1 MCSSDL
7 KNGIVCVFDETIT
20 GFRFSKGG
28 AQEIFNVKPHLTT
41 FGKGI
46 ANGFPLSVIG
56 GKAEIMNEMENIFFS
71 GTFGGEL
78 VSLAAANFVLNQ
90 HLEDSIA
97 PELHRRGSLLDSSF
111 NDILLKNKMSEY
123 VYTSGHPSWKF
134 INWKGSEQAS
144 SVELKTL
151 FLQEVLK
158 EGIIVLNSH
167 NISLSHDDRLVR
179 ISIEIYEKIFEFL
192 SKAISSG
199 NLSSQLEVEPLK
211 PLFVVR

>member
-1 MCSSDL
+1 MLFRSIEKYPKEIACVIL
-7 KNGIVCVFDETIT
+7 EPMNLEWPKENFLNEVLELCEKNGIVCVFDETIT
-20 GFRFSKGG
+20 GFRYSKGG

-90 HLEDSIA
+90 HLEDLIA

-111 NDILLKNKMSEY
+111 NDILLKNNMSEY
-123 VYTSGHPSWKF
+123 V
-134 INWKGSEQAS
+134 
-144 SVELKTL
+144 
-151 FLQEVLK
+151 
-158 EGIIVLNSH
+158 
-167 NISLSHDDRLVR
+167 
-179 ISIEIYEKIFEFL
+179 
-192 SKAISSG
+192 
-199 NLSSQLEVEPLK
+199 
-211 PLFVVR
+211 